1 MYVSFRIP
9 TLLLGLLVTAA
20 PVRAQAA
27 PEDGGASDASTAE
40 MLFASIEWQDGP
52 DTAHV
57 GAESKV
63 VVPENCRFTGAP
75 GARTF
80 MVVTENPP
88 SGNELGVLLCQSSEE
103 GEPWFVVF
111 SFDDSG
117 YVRDDDAGELDADAI
132 LKTLQEGNRQGNAER
147 RSRGWGTT
155 TLTGW
160 VRAPYYEPR
169 TNNLTWATNLRD
181 DASSEITVNHS
192 VRLLGRGG
200 VMHADLVIDPSQL
213 TATMPEFDRIVS
225 THQFVSGRRYS
236 EWREGDKLAAY
247 GVTALVAG
255 GAGAIAA
262 KSGLLAKFAKFIWVG
277 VLGALAWLRSLFSG
291 RKQEREDAQ

>member
-1 MYVSFRIP
+1 MNASRRTFA
-9 TLLLGLLVTAA
+9 LVLAALAIAA
-20 PVRAQAA
+20 PASAQPSDPATEEAPSAA
-27 PEDGGASDASTAE
+27 EQ
-40 MLFASIEWQDGP
+40 LFETIAWQDGP
-52 DTAHV
+52 ATALI
-57 GAESKV
+57 GNESQV
-63 VVPENCRFTGAP
+63 AIPENCRFTGAA

-88 SGNELGVLLCQSSEE
+88 SGNELGVLLCAESEE
-103 GEPWFVVF
+103 SQPWFVVF

-132 LKTLQEGNRQGNAER
+132 LASLQEGTKQGNSER
-147 RSRGWGTT
+147 ASRGWSTM

-160 VRAPYYEPR
+160 VRAPYYDPR
-169 TNNLTWATNLRD
+169 TNNLTWATNIKD
-181 DASSEITVNHS
+181 DATNSATVNHS

-213 TATMPEFDRIVS
+213 TATMPEFDRIVA
-225 THQFVSGRRYS
+225 THAFVPGRRYS

-255 GAGAIAA
+255 GIAA
-262 KSGLLAKFAKFIWVG
+262 KTGLLAKLGKFIV
-277 VLGALAWLRSLFSG
+277 VAVVGALAWLRSLFTG
-291 RKQEREDAQ
+291 RKRETQRPE